1 MLLVYVVNDHLESL
15 EETLHLAI
23 QDFKGNIIWE
33 TKEEVAIHP
42 SSSQVVYSLAMNEF
56 EINTSSSFLQA
67 SMGEAKSL
75 YYFERPKN
83 LELESSE
90 IDMKVSKQADGFII
104 VLKSATLQKA
114 VQLSASSMGVFD
126 NNYFD
131 LLPNREKQIYFSTKD
146 TDVTFQLLSLNL
158 LP

>member
-1 MLLVYVVNDHLESL
+1 
-15 EETLHLAI
+15 
-23 QDFKGNIIWE
+23 
-33 TKEEVAIHP
+33 
-42 SSSQVVYSLAMNEF
+42 
-56 EINTSSSFLQA
+56 
-67 SMGEAKSL
+67 
-75 YYFERPKN
+75 
-83 LELESSE
+83 LESSE

>member
-1 MLLVYVVNDHLESL
+1 MKELEL
-15 EETLHLAI
+15 DA
-23 QDFKGNIIWE
+23 
-33 TKEEVAIHP
+33 
-42 SSSQVVYSLAMNEF
+42 
-56 EINTSSSFLQA
+56 SSSFLQA

-90 IDMKVSKQADGFII
+90 IDMKVSKQGNGFAV

-131 LLPNREKQIYFSTKD
+131 LLPNQEKQIYFYTKE
-146 TDVTFQLLSLNL
+146 TNVTFQLRSLNAL
-158 LP
+158 Q